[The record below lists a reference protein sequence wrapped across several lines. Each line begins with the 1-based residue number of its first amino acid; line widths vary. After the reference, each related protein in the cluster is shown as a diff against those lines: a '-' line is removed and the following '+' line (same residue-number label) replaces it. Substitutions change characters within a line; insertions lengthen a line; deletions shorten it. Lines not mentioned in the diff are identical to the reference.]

1 MALIEIREGAI
12 FVADS
17 HYPHQGDEFLLL
29 LEELYRGDRVVP
41 QLFLMGDNF
50 DLLFGYNEYI
60 KHHSIEAIKLLQK
73 LSQKLEIYYFE
84 GNHDFL
90 LTPIFPHIQI
100 YPRELQPVIF
110 TIGEMRV
117 GLSHGDRYATGYFY
131 NLYSKI
137 LRNRYFIWLLRPLQK
152 PIIDY
157 RLKELSTK
165 SICGYFNEL
174 ESRVERIKESYP
186 DVDYIIEG
194 HFHQA
199 EIIDNYYSLPSLT
212 CQKKIAILTNK
223 KIKFITIKY

>member
-17 HYPHQGDEFLLL
+17 HYPHHGDEFFLL
-29 LEELYRGDRVVP
+29 LEEIYRGERVVA

-60 KHHSIEAIKLLQK
+60 QHHSKKAIKLLQK
-73 LSQKLEIYYFE
+73 LSQNLEIYYFE

-90 LTPIFPHIQI
+90 LNPIFPYIKI

-110 TIGEMRV
+110 TIGERRV
-117 GLSHGDRYATGYFY
+117 GLSHGDRYATGLFY

-137 LRNRYFIWLLRPLQK
+137 LRNRYMIWLLRPLQK
-152 PIIDY
+152 LIIDY
-157 RLKELSTK
+157 RLRELSTK
-165 SICGYFNEL
+165 IICNSFDEL
-174 ESRVERIKESYP
+174 ESRVERIKESYI

-199 EIIDNYYSLPSLT
+199 KIIDNYYSLPSLA
-212 CQKKIAILTNK
+212 CHKKIGVLIDK
-223 KIKFITIKY
+223 KIKFIEIKI